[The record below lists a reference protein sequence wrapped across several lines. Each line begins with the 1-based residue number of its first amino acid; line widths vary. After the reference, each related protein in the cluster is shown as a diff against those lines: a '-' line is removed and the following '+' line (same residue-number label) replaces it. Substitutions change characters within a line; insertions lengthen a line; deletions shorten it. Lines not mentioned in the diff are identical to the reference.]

1 MREISVGQILEI
13 KKTMTELENI
23 FLSVGFEIT
32 SKRNITTEVL
42 EALDI
47 VNDNKKE
54 KINQLV
60 PKSIRRS
67 FETFAGVQGTPVYQA
82 FIDDRLQ
89 YYCYRM
95 KKYQYCSKTSSV

>member
-1 MREISVGQILEI
+1 
-13 KKTMTELENI
+13 MTELENI

-95 KKYQYCSKTSSV
+95 KK